1 MNRKIVA
8 LAMAISLSPLAAQ
21 PLFAAPV
28 AASAK
33 NSVDKPIKV
42 KTVSFSLR
50 NDSAASVTI
59 QAGDQQFTV
68 ESGKTASMKLA
79 IGVQVIAV
87 NGTTHIAAGSVVT
100 QVSTTLQGN
109 TLAIS

>member
-1 MNRKIVA
+1 MDRKIVA
-8 LAMAISLSPLAAQ
+8 LAMAMSLSPLAAQ
-21 PLFAAPV
+21 TLWAAPV
-28 AASAK
+28 AASSKKSA
-33 NSVDKPIKV
+33 DKPVKV

-50 NDSAASVTI
+50 NDSAASVTV

-68 ESGKTASMKLA
+68 EPGKTAAMKLA
-79 IGVQVIAV
+79 VGVQVIAV

-100 QVSTTLQGN
+100 QVNSTLQGN

>member
-8 LAMAISLSPLAAQ
+8 IAMAISLSPLAAQ

-33 NSVDKPIKV
+33 HTADKSAKV
-42 KTVSFSLR
+42 KTVSFNLR

-68 ESGKTASMKLA
+68 EPGKTASMKLA
-79 IGVQVIAV
+79 VGVQVIAV
-87 NGTTHIAAGSVVT
+87 NGTNHIAAGSVVT
-100 QVSTTLQGN
+100 QVNSTLQGN

>member
-1 MNRKIVA
+1 M
-8 LAMAISLSPLAAQ
+8 AMSLSPFAAQ
-21 PLFAAPV
+21 TLWAAP
-28 AASAK
+28 AAVSTK

-42 KTVSFSLR
+42 KTISFSLR
-50 NDSAASVTI
+50 NDSAAPVTI

-68 ESGKTASMKLA
+68 EPGKTTQMKLA

-100 QVSTTLQGN
+100 QVNSTLQGN